1 MSADI
6 LIVDDEADIRGLIG
20 GILEDEGFEVRLA
33 GDSTQALQEINGR
46 RPALVV
52 LDIWLQG
59 SKLDGLELLEVI
71 KSAHPDLPVIII
83 SGHGN
88 IETAVAA
95 IRKGAHDYIEK
106 PFKADKLVLVV
117 QRALE
122 LSRLKRENME
132 LKSRGGGDWEMV
144 GDSPA
149 MRQLRQMIEKA
160 APGNARVLIS
170 GPSGSGKELAAR
182 MLHARSG
189 RANGPFV
196 VLPAAALSPE
206 RMEEELF
213 GREPVP
219 GQHVIGRLEEAHGG
233 TLFIDEVA
241 DMPLQTQS
249 KVLQVLTGQPFHRV
263 GGSRPV
269 QVDVRIVSST
279 AQDLPA
285 LVEQGR
291 FRADLYHR
299 LAVMPLR
306 VPSLAER
313 REDIPA
319 LVEHFID
326 QYSRQTGHP
335 VKRLSEA
342 ALAALQAREWPG
354 NVRQL
359 RNYVERLM
367 ILFGGED
374 VAEITPDML
383 PPEEGAGSAAG
394 GGLDMGQLLALPL
407 KEAREAFEREY
418 LKAQLARFSGNI
430 SRTAQAIGME
440 RSALY
445 RKMKGLGLQ
454 G

>member
-6 LIVDDEADIRGLIG
+6 LIVDDEADIRELIG

-33 GDSTQALQEINGR
+33 GNSTEALREINAR

-59 SKLDGLELLEVI
+59 SKLDGLELLELI
-71 KSAHPDLPVIII
+71 KAAHADLPVIII

-106 PFKADKLVLVV
+106 PFKADKLVLTV

-122 LSRLKRENME
+122 LSRLKRENIE
-132 LKSRGGGDWEMV
+132 LRHRGGDLKMV

-149 MRQLRQMIEKA
+149 MRQLRQTIARA
-160 APGNARVLIS
+160 AQGNARVLIS
-170 GPSGSGKELAAR
+170 GPAGVGKELAAR
-182 MLHARSG
+182 MLHAQSR
-189 RANGPFV
+189 RAEGPFV
-196 VLPAAALSPE
+196 VLPAATLSPE
-206 RMEEELF
+206 RLEEELF
-213 GREPVP
+213 GREISP
-219 GQHVIGRLEEAHGG
+219 GQHTIGKLEEAHGG

-241 DMPLQTQS
+241 DMPEQTQGR
-249 KVLQVLTGQPFHRV
+249 VLHVLLRQTFTRV
-263 GGSRPV
+263 NGAHPV
-269 QVDVRIVSST
+269 SVDVRIVSST
-279 AQDLPA
+279 ARDLEA
-285 LVEQGR
+285 LVAEGA

-306 VPSLAER
+306 VPPLAER

-326 QYSRQTGHP
+326 QYSRASGQP
-335 VKRLSEA
+335 VKRLSAEA
-342 ALAALQAREWPG
+342 MAVLQSRDWPG

-367 ILFGGED
+367 ILHGGED
-374 VAEITPDML
+374 IEEITPEML
-383 PPEEGAGSAAG
+383 PADETSAQGAGN
-394 GGLDMGQLLALPL
+394 GLDLEMLLPLPL
-407 KEAREAFEREY
+407 KEAREVFERRY
-418 LKAQLARFSGNI
+418 LEAQLARFAGNI
-430 SRTAQAIGME
+430 SRTAAAIGME

-445 RKMKGLGLQ
+445 RKLKSLGLQ

>member
-6 LIVDDEADIRGLIG
+6 LIVDDEADIRELIG

-33 GDSTQALQEINGR
+33 ADSTSALQEINAR

-59 SKLDGLELLEVI
+59 SKLDGLELLELI
-71 KSAHPDLPVIII
+71 KRAHADLPVIII

-106 PFKADKLVLVV
+106 PFKADKLVLTV

-122 LSRLKRENME
+122 LSRLRRENLE
-132 LKSRGGGDWEMV
+132 LRHRGGNLEMV

-149 MRQLRQMIEKA
+149 IRQLRQTLA
-160 APGNARVLIS
+160 RSAQGNARVLIS
-170 GPSGSGKELAAR
+170 GPPGAGKELAAR
-182 MLHARSG
+182 VLHAQSR
-189 RANGPFV
+189 RADGPFV
-196 VLPAAALSPE
+196 ILPAATLSPE
-206 RMEEELF
+206 RLEEELF
-213 GREPVP
+213 GREVAP
-219 GQHVIGRLEEAHGG
+219 GQHTIGKLEEAHGG

-241 DMPLQTQS
+241 DIPEQVQGRVLHVLLQQTF
-249 KVLQVLTGQPFHRV
+249 TRV
-263 GGSRPV
+263 NGVHPV
-269 QVDVRIVSST
+269 SVDVRIVSST
-279 AQDLPA
+279 SRDLEA
-285 LVEQGR
+285 LVAKGR
-291 FRADLYHR
+291 FRADFYHR

-306 VPSLAER
+306 VPPLAER

-326 QYSRQTGHP
+326 QYSRASGQP
-335 VKRLSEA
+335 VKRLSTE
-342 ALAALQAREWPG
+342 ALAVLQSRDWPG

-367 ILFGGED
+367 ILYGGED
-374 VAEITPDML
+374 IAEITPDLL
-383 PPEEGAGSAAG
+383 PADEAPTQGNGN
-394 GGLDMGQLLALPL
+394 GLDLELLLPLTL
-407 KEAREAFEREY
+407 KEARETFERRY
-418 LKAQLARFSGNI
+418 LEAQLARFAGNI
-430 SRTAQAIGME
+430 SRTAAAIGME

-445 RKMKGLGLQ
+445 RKLKSLGLQ

>member
-6 LIVDDEADIRGLIG
+6 LIVDDEADIRELIG

-33 GDSTQALQEINGR
+33 ADSTSALQEINAR

-59 SKLDGLELLEVI
+59 SKLDGLELLELI
-71 KSAHPDLPVIII
+71 KRAHADLPVIII

-106 PFKADKLVLVV
+106 PFKADKLVLTV

-122 LSRLKRENME
+122 LSRLRRENLE
-132 LKSRGGGDWEMV
+132 LRHRGGNLEMV

-149 MRQLRQMIEKA
+149 IRQLRQTLA
-160 APGNARVLIS
+160 RSAQGNARVLIS
-170 GPSGSGKELAAR
+170 GPPGAGKELAAR
-182 MLHARSG
+182 VLHAQSR
-189 RANGPFV
+189 RADGPFV
-196 VLPAAALSPE
+196 ILPAATLSPE
-206 RMEEELF
+206 RLEEELF
-213 GREPVP
+213 GREVAP
-219 GQHVIGRLEEAHGG
+219 GQHTIGKLEEAHGG

-241 DMPLQTQS
+241 DIPEQVQGRVLHVLLQQTF
-249 KVLQVLTGQPFHRV
+249 TRV
-263 GGSRPV
+263 NGVHPV
-269 QVDVRIVSST
+269 SVDVRIVSST
-279 AQDLPA
+279 SRDLEA
-285 LVEQGR
+285 LVAKGR
-291 FRADLYHR
+291 FRADFYHR

-306 VPSLAER
+306 VPPLAER

-326 QYSRQTGHP
+326 QYSRASGQP
-335 VKRLSEA
+335 VKRLSAEA
-342 ALAALQAREWPG
+342 MAVLQSRDWPG

-367 ILFGGED
+367 ILHGGED
-374 VAEITPDML
+374 IAEITPDLL
-383 PPEEGAGSAAG
+383 PADEAPTQGNGN
-394 GGLDMGQLLALPL
+394 GLDLELLLPLTL
-407 KEAREAFEREY
+407 KEARETFERRY
-418 LKAQLARFSGNI
+418 LEAQLARFAGNI
-430 SRTAQAIGME
+430 SRTAAAIGME

-445 RKMKGLGLQ
+445 RKLKSLGLQ